1 MKKKITL
8 ILVAIVAVCA
18 MSFKVL
24 LPGGEAGKTG
34 AYSEG
39 DCTQCHADFAVNSGS
54 GSIAITSVPTLA
66 GGYYPDS
73 VYTVTV
79 TVSQV
84 GDSLFGFDFEALL
97 NATTNGGTLSLLT
110 PSTDVKTKADEST
123 AITDVVH
130 TGTGNNTKNSH
141 AFSFYWTAPAT
152 GTGTV
157 TFYTSGLAAND
168 DGSTSGDYCYTTS
181 MPLAQNTV
189 GIAETVAKDY
199 NLSVFPNPSSDNLNV
214 KFSLKGISS
223 VNMDIIDITG
233 RKVADLISEN
243 GMNGEVN
250 KTFNISSYAKGIYFV
265 RLKIN
270 NESTL
275 EKIVV
280 E

>member
-8 ILVAIVAVCA
+8 ALVAIVAVCA
-18 MSFKVL
+18 MSFNVFY
-24 LPGGEAGKTG
+24 PNGEAGKTG

-39 DCTQCHADFAVNSGS
+39 DCTQCHADFAVNTGT
-54 GSIAITSVPTLA
+54 GSIVITSVPSLA

-84 GDSLFGFDFEALL
+84 GDSLFGFDFEALT

-110 PSTDVKTKADEST
+110 PSTDVKTKASST
-123 AITDVVH
+123 RLDVLQ
-130 TGTGNNTKNSH
+130 TGTGNISLNSH
-141 AFSFYWTAPAT
+141 AFSFKWTAPAT
-152 GTGTV
+152 GSGTV
-157 TFYTSGLAAND
+157 TFYASGLAADND
-168 DGSTSGDYCYTTS
+168 GGTSGDYCYTTS
-181 MPLAQNTV
+181 MVLTQNTV

-233 RKVADLISEN
+233 SKVADLISEN

-270 NESTL
+270 NETIMQ
-275 EKIVV
+275 KIVV
-280 E
+280 Q

>member
-1 MKKKITL
+1 ML
-8 ILVAIVAVCA
+8 H
-18 MSFKVL
+18 
-24 LPGGEAGKTG
+24 
-34 AYSEG
+34 Y
-39 DCTQCHADFAVNSGS
+39 
-54 GSIAITSVPTLA
+54 
-66 GGYYPDS
+66 
-73 VYTVTV
+73 
-79 TVSQV
+79 
-84 GDSLFGFDFEALL
+84 FDA
-97 NATTNGGTLSLLT
+97 
-110 PSTDVKTKADEST
+110 PSSD
-123 AITDVVH
+123 I
-130 TGTGNNTKNSH
+130 
-141 AFSFYWTAPAT
+141 
-152 GTGTV
+152 
-157 TFYTSGLAAND
+157 
-168 DGSTSGDYCYTTS
+168 
-181 MPLAQNTV
+181 TV
-189 GIAETVAKDY
+189 GIAEAVAKDY